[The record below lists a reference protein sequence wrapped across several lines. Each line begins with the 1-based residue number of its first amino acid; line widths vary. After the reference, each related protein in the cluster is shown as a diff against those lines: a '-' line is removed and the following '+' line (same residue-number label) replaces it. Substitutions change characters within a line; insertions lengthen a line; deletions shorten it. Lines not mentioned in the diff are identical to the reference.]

1 MCRLKHFVKQTL
13 LFYRNEGGAL
23 RRIARWSLIEELD
36 PPSHKAEHVL
46 RDTHELRKMSNA
58 IGFSLASQQ
67 FVATLVVFILSV
79 IGVLLQTVQRG
90 YFNWFDVFEHLQAFQ
105 NYDTASSLLQNMLCY
120 FAYMFVPFILLVFC
134 LKKNPLKIVPI
145 RRIRAKKWLPAA
157 VIISMAISFV
167 SSLVLIYIEMFL
179 GFLHLHL
186 NLPDVTPPMQP
197 GLIVL
202 YVLFFC
208 VLAPIC
214 EEFIFRG
221 VILQSLRPY
230 GRGFAILFS
239 SLLFAMMHGN
249 IGQFPLA
256 FLVGLAFGY
265 FVIRFDSIWATILM
279 HASVNL
285 MSTLVNYVELRAGSA
300 AGSLLYLGLG
310 ISLLA
315 IAISTIAMLRSRQSV
330 RERFA
335 RALQSKMP
343 LSFLFKR
350 AFLTPGMIIFTVL
363 FVLLCISGLRIA

>member
-1 MCRLKHFVKQTL
+1 MRK
-13 LFYRNEGGAL
+13 
-23 RRIARWSLIEELD
+23 IARWSLIEELD
-36 PPSHKAEHVL
+36 PPSHQAERVL
-46 RDTHELRKMSNA
+46 RDTHELRSMSNA

-67 FVATLVVFILSV
+67 IVAALVVYILAV
-79 IGVLLQTVQRG
+79 IGMVLQAVRQG
-90 YFNWFDVFEHLQAFQ
+90 YVSWIDFYNHLQAFQ
-105 NYDTASSLLQNMLCY
+105 NYDTVLSLLQNMLCY
-120 FAYMFVPFILLVFC
+120 FAYMFVPFILLAFC
-134 LKKNPLKIVPI
+134 LKKNPLKVVPI
-145 RRIRAKKWLPAA
+145 RRIRRKKWLPAA
-157 VIISMAISFV
+157 VIISLAISFV
-167 SSLVLIYIEMFL
+167 SSLILIYIEMFL

-186 NLPDVTPPMQP
+186 NLPDITPPMQP
-197 GLIVL
+197 GLGVL

-265 FVIRFDSIWATILM
+265 FVIRFDSIWATVLM
-279 HASVNL
+279 HASVNS
-285 MSTLVNYVELRAGSA
+285 MSTLVNYVELRAGNA

-310 ISLLA
+310 IGLLA
-315 IAISTIAMLRSRQSV
+315 IAISTIAMLRSR
-330 RERFA
+330 RPLHEWFA
-335 RALQSKMP
+335 RASQTKIPM
-343 LSFLFKR
+343 SFLFKR

-363 FVLLCISGLRIA
+363 FVLLCIAGLRIA

>member
-1 MCRLKHFVKQTL
+1 MKWMVNQTKTS
-13 LFYRNEGGAL
+13 YIDRNEGGAL
-23 RRIARWSLIEELD
+23 RRMARWSLIEELD
-36 PPSHKAEHVL
+36 PPSHKAERVL
-46 RDTHELRKMSNA
+46 RDTHELRSMSNA

-67 FVATLVVFILSV
+67 IAAAFAVYILAI
-79 IGVLLQTVQRG
+79 IGVALQAVQQG
-90 YFNWFDVFEHLQAFQ
+90 YFSWIDLYNHLRVFQ
-105 NYDTASSLLQNMLCY
+105 NYDTAASLLQNMLCY

-145 RRIRAKKWLPAA
+145 RRIRGKKWLPAA
-157 VIISMAISFV
+157 VIISLAISFV
-167 SSLVLIYIEMFL
+167 SSLILIYIEMFL

-186 NLPDVTPPMQP
+186 SLPNVTPPMQP
-197 GLIVL
+197 GLVVL

-208 VLAPIC
+208 VLAPVC

-249 IGQFPLA
+249 VGQFPLT
-256 FLVGLAFGY
+256 FLVGLALGY
-265 FVIRFDSIWATILM
+265 FVIRFDSIWATVLM
-279 HASVNL
+279 HASVNS
-285 MSTLVNYVELRAGSA
+285 MSTLVNYVELRAGNA
-300 AGSLLYLGLG
+300 VGGLLYLGLG
-310 ISLLA
+310 IGLLA
-315 IAISTIAMLRSRQSV
+315 IAISTVAMLRSRRPV

-335 RALQSKMP
+335 RALKAKMP

-363 FVLLCISGLRIA
+363 FVLLCIAYLRIA